1 MALLCVII
9 FAMIVIPALV
19 YAKGLQENKE
29 IYKDD
34 EIFKHK
40 LLNQNTTIIYFLFS
54 LIVCICFMIYMA
66 LY

>member
-1 MALLCVII
+1 MVLLCIMI
-9 FAMIVIPALV
+9 FAIIVIPALV

-29 IYKDD
+29 IHKDD
-34 EIFKHK
+34 YAFRHK

-54 LIVCICFMIYMA
+54 LIACVCFILYIA